1 MVAHYPS
8 SLAGLRFALRLRKLV
23 GAVWLV
29 SMGVFLPAHIVVQLA
44 AGPVLANLPDRVL
57 PDGEELLLLGEQ
69 IRPVAGPL
77 VLALLS
83 GVLAFLAWSVL
94 WHGGTVRWWLGAGAA
109 RVRLAEILGHGA
121 VWWWRYA
128 RLALTE
134 LTVLAAALTAMWIP
148 LLAIVDLTRMVAPAR
163 RAGLV
168 LATGLAL
175 SLVVIIICRM
185 AALRA
190 AWLLGEPGRHS
201 VVVAWLHGLTDSF
214 RRPLRS
220 VGPLAV
226 WAVPG
231 LGLLVLPL
239 FVEGP
244 LATAV
249 MLLAWLGSSFCWVA
263 LYLSYAPPE
272 AAGDWRR
279 QMKGRAEAAVTVPGE
294 PRANPR

>member
-1 MVAHYPS
+1 MAAHHPS

-134 LTVLAAALTAMWIP
+134 FAVIAAVLTAMWIP
-148 LLAIVDLTRMVAPAR
+148 LLAIVDLTRMVASAR

-175 SLVVIIICRM
+175 SLVVIVICRM

-190 AWLLGEPGRHS
+190 AWLLGEPGRRS
-201 VVVAWLHGLTDSF
+201 VVVAWLHGLFDSF
-214 RRPLRS
+214 RRPLGS
-220 VGPLAV
+220 VGPLVV

-239 FVEGP
+239 LVEGP

-272 AAGDWRR
+272 APGDWRR
-279 QMKGRAEAAVTVPGE
+279 QMQGRTAAAGGSPLQS
-294 PRANPR
+294 